1 MILKKLKAWFRKIL
15 FLNKIRLSTYIMVD
29 ISSDYFLRS
38 VPIHE
43 LVPGDGTS
51 LLRFFPRHVYRCGG
65 FQLRRQVLH
74 FSGEYWLEIVKCSLM
89 QIKLRKKDLHLKK
102 NWFFFV
108 FFIFFKVWQTAGIFS
123 LKKVHCLFLFIWIK
137 TKQKLGLDKGTPLY
151 LLYWQQPL

>member
-51 LLRFFPRHVYRCGG
+51 LLRFLPRHVYRCGG

-102 NWFFFV
+102 KYFF
-108 FFIFFKVWQTAGIFS
+108 
-123 LKKVHCLFLFIWIK
+123 LLFLSFLK
-137 TKQKLGLDKGTPLY
+137 FDKLLVYFPSRRYIAYFYLFELRLNRNLD
-151 LLYWQQPL
+151 